1 MMLQRMRNLFSL
13 FIVLFLFSCTDH
25 IEVPDISPSV
35 NHVEMEAEGGIQQI
49 DFTSA
54 EWKIERIEN
63 VKSDSRIFGD
73 IYSQENERVSEN
85 VLLKLEGEGKL
96 DAIWPNKGFSIVRS
110 GQDKLGISLMENS
123 SGEEFGF
130 RVILSSVSGESTI
143 TVSQKA
149 SQGYEFKQITY
160 YVGDGDGDSLYWKRG
175 TTLKLT
181 VPNSQEMEF
190 TPIGGVDPT
199 SSYIFSSSSPDAF
212 VWIKSDSVE
221 VKLPAHFQD
230 GQIYYAEDMG
240 IYTEYLQSELSEFTN
255 LKETITAPAGYSEFR
270 SEYEMRRRILS
281 YMLVLTNNRTGEEK
295 EIEGKINQL
304 SPTGEYK
311 IISED

>member
-1 MMLQRMRNLFSL
+1 MKNLFFCILVS
-13 FIVLFLFSCTDH
+13 ITCLFSCVEDP
-25 IEVPDISPSV
+25 EGPKISPSV
-35 NHVEMEAEGGIQQI
+35 DQIEMEAEGGVQQI
-49 DFTSA
+49 DFSSA

-73 IYSQENERVSEN
+73 IYSPENVRVSEN
-85 VLLKLEGEGKL
+85 VLLELEGEGKL
-96 DAIWPNKGFSIVRS
+96 DAIWPDKGFSIVRS
-110 GQDKLGISLMENS
+110 GQDKLEINLMENS
-123 SGEEFGF
+123 TGEEFGF
-130 RVILSSVSGESTI
+130 RVILSSASGESTI

-149 SQGYEFKQITY
+149 SQGYEFKEITY

-175 TTLKLT
+175 STLKLT
-181 VPNSQEMEF
+181 SPNSQEIEF

-199 SSYIFSSSSPDAF
+199 SSYIFTSKSPDAF
-212 VWIKSDSVE
+212 VWLKSDSVE

-281 YMLVLTNNRTGEEK
+281 YVLVLTNNRTGEEK

-311 IISED
+311 IIAED

>member
-1 MMLQRMRNLFSL
+1 MKNLFFCILVSITCL
-13 FIVLFLFSCTDH
+13 LSCVEDPEGPKILSSVDH
-25 IEVPDISPSV
+25 I
-35 NHVEMEAEGGIQQI
+35 EMEAEGGVQQI
-49 DFTSA
+49 DFSSA

-73 IYSQENERVSEN
+73 IYSPENERVSEN
-85 VLLKLEGEGKL
+85 VLLELEGEGKL

-110 GQDKLGISLMENS
+110 EQDKLEINLMENS
-123 SGEEFGF
+123 TGEEFGF
-130 RVILSSVSGESTI
+130 RVILSSVRGESII

-149 SQGYEFKQITY
+149 SQGYEFKEITY

-181 VPNSQEMEF
+181 VPNSQEIEF

-199 SSYIFSSSSPDAF
+199 SSYIFTSESPDAF
-212 VWIKSDSVE
+212 VWIASDSVE

-230 GQIYYAEDMG
+230 GKIYYAEEMG

-255 LKETITAPAGYSEFR
+255 LKETLTVPPGNSEFR
-270 SEYEMRRRILS
+270 SEYVMRRRMLS
-281 YMLVLTNNRTGEEK
+281 YVLVLTNNRTGEEK